1 MKQFKLISIAIAF
14 VLVIGVAVYIT
25 AKVKDH
31 QYQEV
36 TLAQHKRFIIDK
48 NTRIVEAENLKQLNQ
63 TQSNLIDSLNIALKE
78 KHNEEN
84 YQKPTKDTN
93 YYEASNVGTNASKS
107 ELDASVIA
115 KQNADKIE
123 MLGNTYIDNQESG
136 VNTYIDFVPDYIP
149 EMDTFFED
157 DTRVAIT
164 HYKYSD
170 SLNKYSTTL
179 KIKYEYKDTKFI
191 IEPENVSFIPQ
202 KAFRYNLNIL
212 ATSDKQL
219 GAFLSYK
226 IWRVHIGSGMLIDR
240 DFRGVAIIGVGVE
253 F

>member
-1 MKQFKLISIAIAF
+1 MKQFKLISISLAF
-14 VLVIGVAVYIT
+14 ILVIGVAVYIT

-93 YYEASNVGTNASKS
+93 YYDVSNIPHGKNDHDIDHDVI
-107 ELDASVIA
+107 ESV
-115 KQNADKIE
+115 DKPS
-123 MLGNTYIDNQESG
+123 TD
-136 VNTYIDFVPDYIP
+136 VNTYIDYVPDYLPEIP
-149 EMDTFFED
+149 DLFEN

-191 IEPENVSFIPQ
+191 IEPQDVSFVPQ

-219 GAFLSYK
+219 GSFLSYR